1 MQGSKEM
8 KTQGSRVAGGRA
20 ASHLL
25 CHPIYKRS
33 HRSDCDQQM
42 VPIEGREIMGLG
54 LRPKLHAGKL
64 LAEISGVC
72 MMSRP
77 VHGMC
82 AWHLTTY
89 MQPSS

>member
-1 MQGSKEM
+1 
-8 KTQGSRVAGGRA
+8 
-20 ASHLL
+20 
-25 CHPIYKRS
+25 
-33 HRSDCDQQM
+33 M

-82 AWHLTTY
+82 AWHLATY
-89 MQPSS
+89 RQPSS